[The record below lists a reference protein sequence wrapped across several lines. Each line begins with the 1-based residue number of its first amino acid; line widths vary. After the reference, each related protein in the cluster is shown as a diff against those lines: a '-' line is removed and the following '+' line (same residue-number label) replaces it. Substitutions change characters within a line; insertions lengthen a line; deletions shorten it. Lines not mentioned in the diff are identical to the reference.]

1 MALLVLFTCL
11 IFAVLG
17 QQEPVLVV
25 IGDSWGS
32 FGFQVLQKVL
42 TAHGSNLKVVS
53 YAIGGTTSTFW
64 ARDPNLVNT
73 LVSENPTAKYVWVS
87 IGGNDV
93 IEFMPGCT
101 AQHPVDYCVDII
113 VPRVLNNTETFL
125 NPLIKNH
132 TDIKVVAF
140 GYDIINFNENPLCRT
155 LGFEI
160 IAGCKDDPTCINRE
174 MVKIQYLGIDAIGAL
189 YPQVTSVNLL

>member
-53 YAIGGTTSTFW
+53 YAIGGTSYIYDLFLILLYIT
-64 ARDPNLVNT
+64 NT
-73 LVSENPTAKYVWVS
+73 
-87 IGGNDV
+87 I
-93 IEFMPGCT
+93 
-101 AQHPVDYCVDII
+101 
-113 VPRVLNNTETFL
+113 RNN
-125 NPLIKNH
+125 
-132 TDIKVVAF
+132 
-140 GYDIINFNENPLCRT
+140 
-155 LGFEI
+155 
-160 IAGCKDDPTCINRE
+160 
-174 MVKIQYLGIDAIGAL
+174 
-189 YPQVTSVNLL
+189 VNLLGSRSKFSEYVGIRKPHSKICVGLNWRQRCD